1 VGLAERL
8 TLRVVL
14 ARDLLPADILS
25 IESPRD
31 GHLPTVSQVL
41 LPNNINLWRAG
52 ANAPATPSPALGG
65 GGMLRRNGF
74 RSNVM
79 QCENCGAE
87 NRADRRFCGQ
97 CGTPLAIACPTCGAA
112 NEGSDRFC
120 GRCGSSLGDSA
131 GPVAGGPATI
141 SERRLVSVLFAD
153 LVGFTSL
160 AEHRD
165 PEEVRELL
173 SRYFERCRALI
184 EQYGGVVEKFIGDA
198 VMAVWG
204 TPVAREDDAERSVRA
219 ALALTQAVPALGEQ
233 LGMSGLRVRAGVLT
247 GSAAVDLAAEGEGMV
262 LGDAVNTAS
271 RLQSVAAPGTVLVD
285 DVTRRT
291 TEAAIAYDEAG
302 THDLK
307 GRDQPVRAW
316 SALRVVAGVGGARR
330 SPGLEAPFVGRD
342 AELEHVIGAWEAGV
356 AEGTARLVTVVG
368 DAGAGKSR
376 LLWEYFKH
384 IDGLQR
390 IFRWHQGRC
399 LSYGEGVGYWALAE
413 MVRSRAGILED
424 EVAVAARA
432 KLRDAVERYVP
443 DERERRLV
451 EPRLAHLLGLEQR
464 VASDRAD
471 LFSGWR
477 LFFERVAATGP
488 VMMVFEDVQW
498 ADIGLLDFIDYL
510 IEWSAEYPIFVL
522 ALARPEITTTRP
534 AWRSDIT
541 LAPLADEA
549 MREALDGLV
558 PGLPDEVGRRILA
571 RAEGVPLYAIET
583 IRMLLDR
590 GLLTQDGA
598 RYVVTGDV
606 GDLDVPETLHAL
618 VAARLDGLEPLERTT
633 LQFASVLGQSFTP
646 PAVAALSGRSVDD
659 VRTLL
664 DGLVAKQ
671 VLSFEDDERSPE
683 RGQYRFLQG
692 LVRTIAYSTLS
703 RRDRKASHLAAARHL
718 QEASGS
724 EIGDVAEVLASHFLE
739 AARADPEAPD
749 AVGIRAS
756 ARETLAEAGRRAL
769 SLALGGEAQR
779 AFDQAAELADDDEER
794 ASLLEQAGRAA
805 WLEADATGGRDR
817 LEAAIALYEAV
828 GRTQA
833 AARALGSIAD
843 ILWTSNALDEAL
855 AVAEG
860 AYARLTEDTA
870 DRAAMAALV
879 GKLRFFSDDA
889 SGTLEATEQALEL
902 AEPMELWDTIAD
914 ALITRGSVL
923 VWMDRPEEGQAL
935 VRHGTEIAVAH
946 DLPSTAIRGYNNLGW
961 IAELHDHLDEVEAH
975 QERCRELARARG
987 DRVWLQTIQAA
998 RVGVTAQRG
1007 NWDEAER
1014 MADALPIELLALDT
1028 DILGTLSTVRAAR
1041 GDLDGLEVLD
1051 RHATA
1056 GLDSADDQIREV
1068 CVITHAGALAA
1079 RGEHAKA
1086 IELLAPLARRTLT
1099 SYRQQAVLAVLESA
1113 LALGRHDVV
1122 QETVTMVR
1130 ELPPAAATPTMR
1142 AHADRFEALLLAR
1155 SGDAA
1160 EAERLL
1166 MQAATKLAESGRP
1179 FERAKAL
1186 LDHGE
1191 LLVAGGRLTD
1201 AGPVLRDAA
1210 GIFSDLRAEPW
1221 RQRAERALG
1230 REGAVA

>member
-1 VGLAERL
+1 
-8 TLRVVL
+8 
-14 ARDLLPADILS
+14 
-25 IESPRD
+25 
-31 GHLPTVSQVL
+31 
-41 LPNNINLWRAG
+41 
-52 ANAPATPSPALGG
+52 
-65 GGMLRRNGF
+65 
-74 RSNVM
+74 M
-79 QCENCGAE
+79 QCESCGAE

-97 CGTPLAIACPTCGAA
+97 CGSPLTSACPTCGAA
-112 NEGSDRFC
+112 NDATDRFC
-120 GRCGSSLGDSA
+120 GSCGSPLADSA
-131 GPVAGGPATI
+131 GPVAGEPATM

-153 LVGFTSL
+153 LVGFTTLS
-160 AEHRD
+160 EHRD

-173 SRYFERCRALI
+173 SRYFDRCRELI

-219 ALALTQAVPALGEQ
+219 ALALTQAIPTLGEQ
-233 LGMSGLRVRAGVLT
+233 LGMTGLRVRAGVLT

-291 TEAAIAYDEAG
+291 TEAAIAYEEAG
-302 THDLK
+302 THELK

-316 SALRVVAGVGGARR
+316 TALRVVAGVGGARR
-330 SPGLEAPFVGRD
+330 GPGLEAPFVGRD
-342 AELEHVIGAWEAGV
+342 AELEHVIGAWEASV
-356 AEGTARLVTVVG
+356 AESTARLVTVVG

-399 LSYGEGVGYWALAE
+399 LSYGEGVGYWPLAE
-413 MVRSRAGILED
+413 MVRSRAGILE
-424 EVAVAARA
+424 EEENATARA

-477 LFFERVAATGP
+477 LFFERVAQTGP

-498 ADIGLLDFIDYL
+498 ADTGLLDFIDYV

-541 LAPLADEA
+541 LAPLSGAA
-549 MREALDGLV
+549 MREALEGLV

-590 GLLTQDGA
+590 GLLAQDGA

-606 GDLDVPETLHAL
+606 GELDVPETLHAL
-618 VAARLDGLEPLERTT
+618 VAARLDGLEPLERTG
-633 LQFASVLGQSFTP
+633 LQFASVLGQSFSP
-646 PAVAALSGRSVDD
+646 AAVAALSGRAVDD
-659 VRTLL
+659 VRALL

-671 VLSFEDDERSPE
+671 MLSFEDDERSPE

-692 LVRTIAYSTLS
+692 LVRTIAYGTLS

-718 QEASGS
+718 QESSG
-724 EIGDVAEVLASHFLE
+724 AEVGEVADLLASHFLE
-739 AARADPEAPD
+739 AARAAPD
-749 AVGIRAS
+749 APDAPQIRTS

-769 SLALGGEAQR
+769 SLAQGREGQR
-779 AFDQAAELADDDEER
+779 AFDQAADLADDDEER
-794 ASLLEQAGRAA
+794 AALLEQAGRAA
-805 WLEADATGGRDR
+805 WLEADATGARDR

-833 AARALGSIAD
+833 AARASGLIAD
-843 ILWTSNALDEAL
+843 ILWTANALDEAV
-855 AVAEG
+855 AVAEA

-889 SGTLEATEQALEL
+889 SGTLEATQQALEI

-935 VRHGTEIAVAH
+935 LRHGTEIALAH

-961 IAELHDHLDEVEAH
+961 VAELRDRLDDSEEH
-975 QERCRELARARG
+975 TNRCLELARARG
-987 DRVWLQTIQAA
+987 DRVWLQSIQAA
-998 RVGVTAQRG
+998 RVGLTAQRG

-1014 MADALPIELLALDT
+1014 LAGALPVELLALDT

-1041 GDLDGLEVLD
+1041 ADLEGLEALD
-1051 RHATA
+1051 RHAKA
-1056 GLDSADDQIREV
+1056 GLDSADDQVRQV
-1068 CVITHAGALAA
+1068 CVIAHAGVLAA
-1079 RGEHAKA
+1079 RGEHAEA
-1086 IELLAPLARRTLT
+1086 IELLTPLARRTLT
-1099 SYRQQAVLAVLESA
+1099 SYRQQAILGVLESA

-1122 QETVTMVR
+1122 QETVSMVGG
-1130 ELPPAAATPTMR
+1130 LPPAAATPTMR
-1142 AHADRFEALLLAR
+1142 AHADRFDALLLAR
-1155 SGDAA
+1155 GGDHLAA
-1160 EAERLL
+1160 AERLL
-1166 MQAATKLAESGRP
+1166 LRAATRLAESGRP

-1191 LLVAGGRLTD
+1191 LLAAAGRLTD
-1201 AGPVLRDAA
+1201 AEALLREAA